1 MYVLIVSLSETFF
14 FFRSESLCC
23 SSKLCTEIEI
33 LDNATLN
40 KSSRKFDFCCTLT
53 SQING
58 MDTVRVP
65 VSVIP
70 YEDPSMKHQQRLGN
84 VQQDGPD
91 ISESADMDEVSVK
104 TVSEASANSVNPVNK
119 TSISEGAQSSEN
131 TSASS
136 EASKLD

>member
-1 MYVLIVSLSETFF
+1 
-14 FFRSESLCC
+14 
-23 SSKLCTEIEI
+23 
-33 LDNATLN
+33 
-40 KSSRKFDFCCTLT
+40 
-53 SQING
+53 

-70 YEDPSMKHQQRLGN
+70 YEDPSMKHQRRLGH

-104 TVSEASANSVNPVNK
+104 TVSEASVNPVNK
-119 TSISEGAQSSEN
+119 TSISEEGAQSSEN

-136 EASKLD
+136 EASKQD